1 MLGDDIGAVVIN
13 VGHFETRCGEAGED
27 TPKSVIPSFVGVSEN
42 RATNSIN
49 NNNNSNG
56 MEVENPNQVKTYSYS
71 TGDSLNVYKEDMK
84 VSSPFQNGAVDWD
97 LYFELVGQSLK
108 NLHIDPAEHPLMF
121 TEPSATTQE
130 FRTQLIE
137 RAFETYKPPGF
148 FVAKEATLTCY
159 ASGRAT
165 SLVVDSGAH
174 STTVCAVHDG
184 YVLTNSIVS
193 SPVAGDSMTQALY
206 YNIANKNRTVIRPS
220 YSFKKK
226 KVQSGNRSSWNVT
239 PINLPFN
246 ETFHNYHVMKV
257 LHDIKMSF
265 CKIPDRGAE
274 NIGVRVDIELPDST
288 VVALEGDSVYA
299 PDQMFK
305 NLGDNVGVHQMVAN
319 CIASCDVDIKKDL
332 YGGVIVA
339 GGNTLFPG
347 FVEKLQR
354 NISPPSM
361 YKMKVIAPSDSAE
374 RRFSSWTG
382 GSILGSL
389 GSMHAMWVS
398 KAEYDEIGSLIVE
411 KKCP

>member
-27 TPKSVIPSFVGVSEN
+27 TPKSVIPSWVGVSQI
-42 RATNSIN
+42 AGIN
-49 NNNNSNG
+49 TEANNPNG
-56 MEVENPNQVKTYSYS
+56 MEVENPIRTNSYS
-71 TGDSLNVYKEDMK
+71 TGDALNVYKEDMR
-84 VSSPFQNGAVDWD
+84 VSSPFVNGGVDWD

-108 NLHIDPAEHPLMF
+108 NLHIDPAERPLMF
-121 TEPSATTQE
+121 TEPSATTSQ

-137 RAFETYKPPGF
+137 RAFETYKPSGF

-165 SLVVDSGAH
+165 SLVVDSGSQA
-174 STTVCAVHDG
+174 TTVCAVHDG
-184 YVLTNSIVS
+184 FVLTNSLIS
-193 SPVAGDSMTQALY
+193 SPIAGDSITQALY
-206 YNIANKNRTVIRPS
+206 YNIANKHRTVIRPS

-226 KVQSGNRSSWNVT
+226 KVQTGNRSSWNVT
-239 PINLPFN
+239 PNNLNFN
-246 ETFHNYHVMKV
+246 ETFHNYHVSKV
-257 LHDIKMSF
+257 LHDIKMAY

-274 NIGVRVDIELPDST
+274 AIGIRLDIELPDSSI
-288 VVALEGDSVYA
+288 VPLDGDSIYA
-299 PDQMFK
+299 PEQMFK
-305 NLGDNVGVHQMVAN
+305 TITEAQGVHQMVAN
-319 CIASCDVDIKKDL
+319 CIGSCDVDIKKDL
-332 YGGVIVA
+332 FGGVIIT

-354 NISPPSM
+354 NIVPPTM
-361 YKMKVIAPSDSAE
+361 YKLKVIAPTDSAE

-398 KAEYDEIGSLIVE
+398 KAEYEEIGSLIVE